1 MVQSTNSQLKLQMI
15 TKRDN
20 KEKKGK
26 LIESINW
33 NERHNRK
40 GREESK
46 KNIDSSRSAESKNNE
61 LGRLD
66 YRDSKKIDK
75 EESKRIDNNKREG
88 QKCKGKGNR
97 KLEKTR
103 RLAGKETN
111 NQGKKMRKGECD
123 KLKKKISVNK

>member
-1 MVQSTNSQLKLQMI
+1 MI

-33 NERHNRK
+33 NERRNRK

-88 QKCKGKGNR
+88 
-97 KLEKTR
+97 
-103 RLAGKETN
+103 
-111 NQGKKMRKGECD
+111 
-123 KLKKKISVNK
+123 

>member
-1 MVQSTNSQLKLQMI
+1 MI

-88 QKCKGKGNR
+88 
-97 KLEKTR
+97 
-103 RLAGKETN
+103 
-111 NQGKKMRKGECD
+111 
-123 KLKKKISVNK
+123 

>member
-1 MVQSTNSQLKLQMI
+1 MI

-61 LGRLD
+61 
-66 YRDSKKIDK
+66 
-75 EESKRIDNNKREG
+75 
-88 QKCKGKGNR
+88 
-97 KLEKTR
+97 
-103 RLAGKETN
+103 
-111 NQGKKMRKGECD
+111 
-123 KLKKKISVNK
+123 

>member
-1 MVQSTNSQLKLQMI
+1 MI
-15 TKRDN
+15 IKRDN

-33 NERHNRK
+33 NERRNRK

-88 QKCKGKGNR
+88 
-97 KLEKTR
+97 
-103 RLAGKETN
+103 
-111 NQGKKMRKGECD
+111 
-123 KLKKKISVNK
+123 